1 MHQCRPIHLS
11 STSHGSKVTSPDQT
25 SFPVLFIGDVKIN
38 HNLYLT
44 DVLYVPQ
51 FRFNLLSVSALTTS
65 SPTTFTFSCDHF
77 IIQNSTQKRLIG
89 KGERIGDLYILNHR
103 STDNETL
110 TTETTISINRVDA
123 DLWHF
128 RLGHLSTR
136 LLLTMVDKLHCNVSR
151 IHNKQPCYVCPLA
164 KQRKL
169 SFISH
174 NNMSASP
181 FDLIHCD
188 IWGPYCEMSYSGHRF
203 FVTLVDD
210 CTRFTWVYLLK
221 QKSDVSSIIPRFF
234 NMVKTQFD
242 KIIKV
247 FRSDNA
253 RELAFTD
260 FFHNEGVLHQF
271 SCVDRPQQNSVVE
284 RKHQHL
290 LNVARALF
298 FQSQVPI
305 SHWTEC
311 VHTATFS

>member
-110 TTETTISINRVDA
+110 TTETAISINRVDA

-164 KQRKL
+164 SKENFL
-169 SFISH
+169 LY
-174 NNMSASP
+174 
-181 FDLIHCD
+181 LIITC
-188 IWGPYCEMSYSGHRF
+188 
-203 FVTLVDD
+203 
-210 CTRFTWVYLLK
+210 LL
-221 QKSDVSSIIPRFF
+221 
-234 NMVKTQFD
+234 
-242 KIIKV
+242 
-247 FRSDNA
+247 
-253 RELAFTD
+253 
-260 FFHNEGVLHQF
+260 H
-271 SCVDRPQQNSVVE
+271 
-284 RKHQHL
+284 HL
-290 LNVARALF
+290 
-298 FQSQVPI
+298 I
-305 SHWTEC
+305 
-311 VHTATFS
+311 